1 MQICSTLGFK
11 PLNNALKTNIGGCI
25 KHIKDNNAN
34 VFLKKRSLVRSL
46 VELNML
52 IFKAMNPE

>member
-34 VFLKKRSLVRSL
+34 VLKKKIFSEVISR
-46 VELNML
+46 VEYVN
-52 IFKAMNPE
+52 I